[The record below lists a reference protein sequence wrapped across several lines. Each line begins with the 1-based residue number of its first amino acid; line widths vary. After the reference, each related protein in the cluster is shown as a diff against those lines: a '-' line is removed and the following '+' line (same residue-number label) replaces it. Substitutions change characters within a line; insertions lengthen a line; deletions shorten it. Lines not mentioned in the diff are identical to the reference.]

1 MQNAR
6 SDLGETP
13 RRSGLIV
20 LLLVAL
26 LTVSACQSAGSSS
39 EEGSGYKHPPD
50 RSFDR
55 SSCCRP

>member
-6 SDLGETP
+6 SDLGETS
-13 RRSGLIV
+13 RRCGLIA

-39 EEGSGYKHPPD
+39 EEDSGYKHPPD